1 MDQVIQFVSNNAVY
15 VIAGVVAI
23 SGAGFI
29 VRKRGLKKTI
39 YSFVAAL
46 DDDLDTVSGQEKLDR
61 VYKAFALRYPLV
73 EWLVPESQFAIW
85 VDEALE
91 KIRNKLEG

>member
-1 MDQVIQFVSNNAVY
+1 MDQVINFASNNAVY
-15 VIAGVVAI
+15 VIAGVIAVA
-23 SGAGFI
+23 GAGFI
-29 VRKRGLKKTI
+29 IRKRGLKKTV

-73 EWLVPESQFAIW
+73 EWLVPETQFAKW
-85 VDEALE
+85 VDEALD
-91 KIRNKLEG
+91 KARATLEG